1 MIRAY
6 LDMAA
11 DMFHIG
17 HLNLIKRS
25 RNMCDYLIV
34 GVHSDLD
41 IASYKRMPVIPED
54 DRYEII
60 RCCKYVDEVIVS
72 APLSIT
78 KKFIEENKINVV
90 IRGNDKTPEI
100 MKQLKVPMEMGIV
113 KFLPRT
119 ENISTSDIIRKIKD
133 SKWKY

>member
-25 RNMCDYLIV
+25 RGMCDYLIV

-41 IASYKRMPVIPED
+41 IASYKRLPIVPEN
-54 DRYEII
+54 DRYEIV
-60 RCCKYVDEVIVS
+60 RCCKYVDEVIAS
-72 APLSIT
+72 APLLIT
-78 KKFIEENKINVV
+78 KKFIEENEITVV
-90 IRGNDKTPEI
+90 IRGDDRSPEI
-100 MKQLKVPMEMGIV
+100 MKQLKVPMELGIV

-119 ENISTSDIIRKIKD
+119 ENVSTSDIIKKIKD
-133 SKWKY
+133 SK

>member
-25 RNMCDYLIV
+25 RNMSDYLIV

-41 IASYKRMPVIPED
+41 IASYKRLPIIPEY
-54 DRYEII
+54 DRYEIV
-60 RCCKYVDEVIVS
+60 RCCKYVDEVITS

-78 KKFIEENKINVV
+78 KEFIEENKINVV
-90 IRGNDKTPEI
+90 IRGDDKTPEI
-100 MKQLKVPMEMGIV
+100 MEQLKVPMEMGIV

-119 ENISTSDIIRKIKD
+119 ENISTSDIIRKIKE
-133 SKWKY
+133 SK

>member
-60 RCCKYVDEVIVS
+60 RCCKYVDEVIVT

-133 SKWKY
+133 SK